1 MDELPGVLPDIG
13 VDHASLGLAALPSR
27 YLFLSDNVP
36 LNSPCSQEIERLV
49 QKSLP
54 EMRVVSLLRFA
65 NRELWKGYV
74 ACRAGIAAKNGGDP
88 NTKLVFHGTREPR
101 DILGSGRESNSEGFD
116 FRRSKTGAYGRGSY
130 FASAAAYPVLI
141 HPKRENEDG
150 TFSLIV
156 AEVTLGSIHDCG
168 NEVDHSL
175 VVPPERR
182 AGLQHDSVRGTEKS
196 IGLRAGDA
204 AFGEQFV
211 VYDRYQAYPHFLVT
225 LQTVAPPEPPKT
237 QKTNLKLGALKL
249 TATLS
254 GKYMSK
260 THTDVVAL
268 EHPSQPNL
276 YIFAVHDD
284 QFTKMVATDS
294 AGTRQDGR
302 YINGFQKLDSKTIG
316 AAWDSPTGKGTGQ
329 DYYGVSNVKLGAM

>member
-1 MDELPGVLPDIG
+1 MAIQ
-13 VDHASLGLAALPSR
+13 

-36 LNSPCSQEIERLV
+36 LNSPCSQEIERLA

-74 ACRAGIAAKNGGDP
+74 ACRASIAAKNGGDP

-116 FRRSKTGAYGRGSY
+116 FRRSKTDAYGRGSY

-150 TFSLIV
+150 TFTLIV
-156 AEVTLGSIHDCG
+156 AEVALGSIHDCG
-168 NEVDHSL
+168 NKIGHSL

-182 AGLQHDSVRGTEKS
+182 AGLQHDSVRGTENS

-204 AFGEQFV
+204 AFGEQFI

-225 LQTVAPPEPPKT
+225 LQAVAPPEPAALYVVCGKKHGCGGGGGAVQNRPCKWRT
-237 QKTNLKLGALKL
+237 QTQ
-249 TATLS
+249 TAFP
-254 GKYMSK
+254 G
-260 THTDVVAL
+260 
-268 EHPSQPNL
+268 
-276 YIFAVHDD
+276 
-284 QFTKMVATDS
+284 
-294 AGTRQDGR
+294 
-302 YINGFQKLDSKTIG
+302 
-316 AAWDSPTGKGTGQ
+316 
-329 DYYGVSNVKLGAM
+329 